1 MSQYL
6 LSFAKQHLEGRTETY
21 LMLLWCIYQAN
32 QSTGRYSDHIKAHI
46 AEAGDHLLG
55 RNYQR
60 IATRFKK
67 VLDKKSELNRI
78 PRSGLGALDYLQ
90 VKNFRG
96 FGDYSPDDKGSFI
109 RFGKLKNIFYAPNGG
124 GKSSLCEALELGIT
138 GDIKEASRR
147 KTRLRQYYARG
158 NNRHHLLLMG
168 TDKLPVNPSIN
179 WSSCFIDRNRL
190 QEFSLLGSKDTGSP
204 ESDVLATLFGLE
216 ELQEVITRFVRPENF
231 SLKTFMRANQADAL
245 ETLERTLGRLCLE
258 RRKHRTDLRE
268 SISQICELL
277 GLRSDQAFEIR
288 PKVLRLRKTIEMHIR
303 AAERLRSTKAPFA
316 ISLRKVWGI
325 CAIAQRL
332 LRRRADIERLFLQRA
347 SEVNYRAVFEAL
359 EAMELQSEATC
370 PACLTPLDKVT
381 VNPFDR
387 AREQIKALG
396 ALESLKQSK
405 LRNDAR
411 IALWASRI
419 ATGISAVKGNEHADV
434 PCPLAMDELESVLSE
449 FHIATDRSA
458 VAPSVLDSFLKLCAE
473 RADQIEAYL
482 RTCERKCRDV
492 GQAEAQATRL
502 EARVVQLK
510 TVDDALRQL
519 FDRKKHAESAF
530 KTVNSQ
536 IAESVAQK
544 VSLLNNA
551 VDNSRFNQLLH
562 DLETE
567 YQTLYQDLL
576 NYKLELEKTRITG
589 IEVKA
594 AEYYRA
600 INSHD
605 DDHEQIAALS
615 FDRQGDNYRIKITN
629 VDGSM
634 FDAFAVLSEGH
645 LRALGLSILLALA
658 EKNDFPLIVF
668 DDVVNAIDTDH
679 RSNIID
685 LFFSDPYLRRI
696 QMVIT
701 THDRLFWERFC
712 IISDRH
718 PQCEQHTSRVLSYT
732 NKGIVVIDHS
742 GGFQKKVYEAL
753 SVFDIRQALIYCRIW
768 FESIVLEFC
777 IEKGIK
783 VTANFNRSQLK
794 KSIYLQVSLEHT
806 FSLVEPFI
814 DYDLSNF
821 NLIKKDLVNWGG
833 QNQEHHAFDEGS
845 LNFVHSKTSNEVLR
859 IYDAI
864 RLLECQLFPMKKKE
878 LGEKCLAELNEK
890 INKSQRKLETLAR
903 APVEV
908 QREHQTNLK
917 VLKKR
922 AAELEQELMYI
933 DHCLASIAQ
942 REKENNEE

>member
-473 RADQIEAYL
+473 RAGQIEAYL

-718 PQCEQHTSRVLSYT
+718 PSANSTPAEC
-732 NKGIVVIDHS
+732 
-742 GGFQKKVYEAL
+742 
-753 SVFDIRQALIYCRIW
+753 SVTLIRGLW
-768 FESIVLEFC
+768 
-777 IEKGIK
+777 
-783 VTANFNRSQLK
+783 
-794 KSIYLQVSLEHT
+794 
-806 FSLVEPFI
+806 
-814 DYDLSNF
+814 
-821 NLIKKDLVNWGG
+821 
-833 QNQEHHAFDEGS
+833 
-845 LNFVHSKTSNEVLR
+845 
-859 IYDAI
+859 
-864 RLLECQLFPMKKKE
+864 
-878 LGEKCLAELNEK
+878 
-890 INKSQRKLETLAR
+890 
-903 APVEV
+903 
-908 QREHQTNLK
+908 
-917 VLKKR
+917 
-922 AAELEQELMYI
+922 
-933 DHCLASIAQ
+933 
-942 REKENNEE
+942 